1 MISLSRPWLKVLS
14 ALFVNLSAGWYGVV
28 FITPE
33 LIELS
38 NEAIWIVLI
47 RDLFLGTLFL
57 IEAKQMEE
65 MLDHDQ

>member
-1 MISLSRPWLKVLS
+1 MILLSRPWLKVLS

-28 FITPE
+28 FLTPE

-38 NEAIWIVLI
+38 NEIIWVVLI

-57 IEAKQMEE
+57 IVAKQIEE
-65 MLDHDQ
+65 ILHNDE